1 MSKKKT
7 EEPIILP
14 ESIPNGKPWNRS
26 SAFDA
31 ETVARLNTAMHLQA
45 RELTAGFAA
54 YYHQLFL
61 EFSER
66 LIARTKEKIDAL
78 VGKQI

>member
-1 MSKKKT
+1 MKET
-7 EEPIILP
+7 DEPILA
-14 ESIPNGKPWNRS
+14 ENIPLGKPWNRS

-31 ETVARLNTAMHLQA
+31 ETSARLNTAMHAQA
-45 RELTAGFAA
+45 SELAAGFAK
-54 YYHQLFL
+54 YYQEQLVD
-61 EFSER
+61 FSER